1 MDQLEDIDR
10 AHLAVMTVNQNQR
23 YRIDWEH
30 IVQKNLQYKRP
41 YLING
46 TFFERLNDDTDVLD
60 ENETNWKAIQ
70 DISDT
75 DEETPMPV
83 LKAKRLKKE
92 QPFVLEMQEDGTM
105 KQLKKDPLPQ
115 P

>member
-1 MDQLEDIDR
+1 
-10 AHLAVMTVNQNQR
+10 
-23 YRIDWEH
+23 
-30 IVQKNLQYKRP
+30 
-41 YLING
+41 
-46 TFFERLNDDTDVLD
+46 LD

-92 QPFVLEMQEDGTM
+92 HPFVLEMQEDGTM
-105 KQLKKDPLPQ
+105 K
-115 P
+115 